1 MQCIWKGDLRNTWD
15 AVQLCRIVENLH
27 YWIVRHF
34 RPWVSSCL
42 DSWRRSLEGNYEIG
56 KNGVA
61 NAGSYNK
68 GSETSSEN
76 EEVDYDIDDMDG
88 SDDREGSE
96 DDEDEDDEEEEEE
109 EEGFD
114 DDEFEEDDSEA
125 ENGIEN
131 LEMGGTDGEDSQ
143 KGVVEKSS
151 SLALKRN
158 GDSELK
164 LLPTLTVKEKKE
176 LASYAH
182 SLGKK
187 LKSQLVGKSGVTVNV
202 ASSFIETL
210 EANELL
216 KVPISINKVFIFL
229 VFL

>member
-76 EEVDYDIDDMDG
+76 EEADYDNDDMDG

-96 DDEDEDDEEEEEE
+96 DDEDDELEDDEEEEDEE
-109 EEGFD
+109 EDDD
-114 DDEFEEDDSEA
+114 DDEDDEDNDEDNELEEGEGDENEEDS
-125 ENGIEN
+125 
-131 LEMGGTDGEDSQ
+131 EDSDNNENDDVDEGEESENTDLI
-143 KGVVEKSS
+143 KERHWPYAGASVLPYRSR
-151 SLALKRN
+151 KR
-158 GDSELK
+158 
-164 LLPTLTVKEKKE
+164 
-176 LASYAH
+176 A
-182 SLGKK
+182 
-187 LKSQLVGKSGVTVNV
+187 
-202 ASSFIETL
+202 
-210 EANELL
+210 
-216 KVPISINKVFIFL
+216 
-229 VFL
+229 

>member
-76 EEVDYDIDDMDG
+76 GEADYDIDDMDG

-96 DDEDEDDEEEEEE
+96 DDEDDELEDDEEEEDEE
-109 EEGFD
+109 EEDDD
-114 DDEFEEDDSEA
+114 DDEEDDEDNDEDNELEEGEGDENEEDS
-125 ENGIEN
+125 
-131 LEMGGTDGEDSQ
+131 EDSDNDENDD
-143 KGVVEKSS
+143 VEEGEESENTDLTKERHGPYAGASVLPYRS
-151 SLALKRN
+151 RKR
-158 GDSELK
+158 
-164 LLPTLTVKEKKE
+164 
-176 LASYAH
+176 A
-182 SLGKK
+182 
-187 LKSQLVGKSGVTVNV
+187 
-202 ASSFIETL
+202 
-210 EANELL
+210 
-216 KVPISINKVFIFL
+216 
-229 VFL
+229 

>member
-42 DSWRRSLEGNYEIG
+42 DSWRRSLEGNYEID

-76 EEVDYDIDDMDG
+76 GEADYDIDDMDG

-96 DDEDEDDEEEEEE
+96 DDEDDEEEEDEE
-109 EEGFD
+109 EEDEEEEDDDD
-114 DDEFEEDDSEA
+114 DDEDDEDNELEEGEVDENEEDS
-125 ENGIEN
+125 
-131 LEMGGTDGEDSQ
+131 EDSDNDENDD
-143 KGVVEKSS
+143 VEEGEESENTDLTKERHGPYAGASVLPYRS
-151 SLALKRN
+151 RKR
-158 GDSELK
+158 
-164 LLPTLTVKEKKE
+164 
-176 LASYAH
+176 A
-182 SLGKK
+182 
-187 LKSQLVGKSGVTVNV
+187 
-202 ASSFIETL
+202 
-210 EANELL
+210 
-216 KVPISINKVFIFL
+216 
-229 VFL
+229 